1 MIIVLTASM
10 ILNIFLAIKYV
21 TVKLIYTGI
30 VYYCI
35 EKGYEI
41 NPYAVKTAM
50 TKVLEHFYMDLFKGS
65 KKY

>member
-1 MIIVLTASM
+1 MIIVLTASI

-21 TVKLIYTGI
+21 TTKLACNGI

-41 NPYAVKTAM
+41 NPYEVKAAM
-50 TKVLEHFYMDLFKGS
+50 SKVLEHFYKDLFKGS
-65 KKY
+65 KKH